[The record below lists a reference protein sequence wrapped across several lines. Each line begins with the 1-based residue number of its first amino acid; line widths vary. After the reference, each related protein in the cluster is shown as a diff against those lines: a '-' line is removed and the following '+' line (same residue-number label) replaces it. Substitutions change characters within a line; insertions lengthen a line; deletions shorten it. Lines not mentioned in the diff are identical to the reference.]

1 MKKNKNRSEL
11 VKQLLLQNPGMSEKD
26 IAQEFHKSDK
36 GSVPYWA
43 KFILVFLIRLAAV
56 SGLVMATTTR
66 MKKQGLLFIF
76 SFISWFFR
84 NLPANLR
91 RFRYCILH
99 LQIPSIQLLP
109 IPKYSVVR

>member
-1 MKKNKNRSEL
+1 MKKYKNRSEL

-56 SGLVMATTTR
+56 SGFVMPPDVPDWLDSALIAPPEVAKDY
-66 MKKQGLLFIF
+66 M
-76 SFISWFFR
+76 
-84 NLPANLR
+84 R
-91 RFRYCILH
+91 RKMEESSKEAEDVMPVYRKS
-99 LQIPSIQLLP
+99 IPVS
-109 IPKYSVVR
+109 